1 MLREYIPPVPDFQEL
16 QSTLMN
22 YIPAY
27 VFELTAYVPD
37 FKQYYDIISS
47 YLVIPNLP
55 PYITD
60 YFSTAH
66 IYLCDFY
73 NGSIVYLSH
82 TWASIGSAWASISVG
97 YDRAADII
105 ADAFLSIHRFVY
117 SK

>member
-16 QSTLMN
+16 QSTLMS
-22 YIPAY
+22 YIP
-27 VFELTAYVPD
+27 AYVPD
-37 FKQYYDIISS
+37 FKQYYDIISP

-82 TWASIGSAWASISVG
+82 TWTSFGSAWAVG

-105 ADAFLSIHRFVY
+105 ADTFLSIHRFVY